1 MEYRDLVI
9 DFTCGDIESEQLIET
24 LDAVLDNGILAY
36 HIHKNNYRLYVTLH
50 KYSHFWGQIDAKD
63 EVMLTLFNSTFTAKT
78 YPRESAPVFKFIN

>member
-9 DFTCGDIESEQLIET
+9 DFTCDGIESTQLIET

-36 HIHKNNYRLYVTLH
+36 HINKNNYRLYVTLH

-63 EVMLTLFNSTFTAKT
+63 EVVLTLFNSTFTAKT
-78 YPRESAPVFKFIN
+78 YSRESAPIFTFKN